1 MKDNVALIGM
11 SGTLKT
17 AIAKKLSVL
26 LDKRCVDTDEL
37 IEYELSMSIKDL
49 FEKMGE
55 EYFRRTEEKTVCQ
68 VSDFYNIVVST
79 GGGVVLSEKSML
91 ALRRTCTIVCL
102 TATADTLY
110 ERLKDDQNRPL
121 LSPVTK
127 SKIIKYYISRKGMY
141 EKWADYVVVTDN
153 KTADQLAL
161 DIKNILLK

>member
-79 GGGVVLSEKSML
+79 GGGVVLSEKSMDFPYMI
-91 ALRRTCTIVCL
+91 RISEKMRKYCI
-102 TATADTLY
+102 Y
-110 ERLKDDQNRPL
+110 YKFQ
-121 LSPVTK
+121 K
-127 SKIIKYYISRKGMY
+127 SI
-141 EKWADYVVVTDN
+141 
-153 KTADQLAL
+153 QFL
-161 DIKNILLK
+161 